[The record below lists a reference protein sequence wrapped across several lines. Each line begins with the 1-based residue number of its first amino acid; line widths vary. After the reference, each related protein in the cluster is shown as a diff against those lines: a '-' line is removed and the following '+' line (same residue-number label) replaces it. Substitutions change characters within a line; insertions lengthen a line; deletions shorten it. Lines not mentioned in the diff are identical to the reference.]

1 MKVVRLILLRI
12 LRGVMWVRVVIGFS
26 ASRRVH
32 AGLLEFL
39 AFQIE
44 STDLLQHP
52 VNIILQPLKLRVH
65 NHGRLNPFNLL
76 IGQHR

>member
-1 MKVVRLILLRI
+1 
-12 LRGVMWVRVVIGFS
+12 MWVRVAIGFS

-39 AFQIE
+39 AFQVQG
-44 STDLLQHP
+44 TNLLQHP
-52 VNIILQPLKLRVH
+52 VNIISQSLKLGVH